1 MSRPSGVGRPPV
13 RRGADVLAIHE
24 FATLVAI
31 NARSGRQRERVL
43 RAAGVPLTGA
53 NLDALRTIERHG
65 PMAMSDVARRL
76 RVDQS
81 TATRQVR
88 PLEDQGLVLRTT
100 DPADRRIALV
110 ALTPDGV
117 TLLARVTDVAL
128 HDYETAIGA
137 WSATDR
143 RQLGTLLDRLRRD
156 LLAVEVDE
164 SGWSIMPGA

>member
-1 MSRPSGVGRPPV
+1 VSSTSRVARAPV
-13 RRGADVLAIHE
+13 AQGAGVLAIHE
-24 FATLVAI
+24 FASLVAI
-31 NARSGRQRERVL
+31 NARSSRQRDRVL

-88 PLEDQGLVLRTT
+88 PLEDQGLVARTT
-100 DPADRRIALV
+100 DLADRRIALV

-117 TLLARVTDVAL
+117 TLLARVTGVAL
-128 HDYETAIGA
+128 HDYETAMGG
-137 WSATDR
+137 WSAADR
-143 RQLGTLLDRLRRD
+143 EQLGVLLDRLRHD